1 MEIKSF
7 IIYFIIFTLNLVNIP
22 NGSIISKDNYK
33 YIEKIVMDET
43 DFSENGV
50 KIQYNVKSDI
60 DREVLRIKNIFKDNY
75 EFDEVDKYHFYIKG
89 KNNIEIKLW
98 KENDNLFVEGIIL
111 NKNENI
117 TNIYLKNIL
126 KKLENNK
133 TKSVKYF
140 EYYKGEL
147 LYINSLKDI
156 NLNDKLLKIHNGYVG
171 KEKLSNNREFSYG
184 IIEYNTGIYIIIGT
198 PTIFTTY

>member
-1 MEIKSF
+1 MEIKSL

-60 DREVLRIKNIFKDNY
+60 DKEVLRIKNIFKDNY

-140 EYYKGEL
+140 EYYKGKL

>member
-1 MEIKSF
+1 M
-7 IIYFIIFTLNLVNIP
+7 
-22 NGSIISKDNYK
+22 
-33 YIEKIVMDET
+33 
-43 DFSENGV
+43 
-50 KIQYNVKSDI
+50 
-60 DREVLRIKNIFKDNY
+60 
-75 EFDEVDKYHFYIKG
+75 
-89 KNNIEIKLW
+89 
-98 KENDNLFVEGIIL
+98 
-111 NKNENI
+111 NI

-140 EYYKGEL
+140 EYYKGKL

>member
-50 KIQYNVKSDI
+50 KVQYNIKSDI
-60 DREVLRIKNIFKDNY
+60 DKEVLRIKNIFKDNY

-140 EYYKGEL
+140 EYYKGKL

>member
-1 MEIKSF
+1 MEIKSL

-50 KIQYNVKSDI
+50 KIQYNIKSDI
-60 DREVLRIKNIFKDNY
+60 DKEVLRIKNIFKDNY

-140 EYYKGEL
+140 EYYKGKL

>member
-50 KIQYNVKSDI
+50 KIQYNIKSDI
-60 DREVLRIKNIFKDNY
+60 DKEVLRIKNIFKDNY

-140 EYYKGEL
+140 EYYKGKL

>member
-140 EYYKGEL
+140 EYYKGKL